1 MRSTIKLI
9 INRFCQLLVLPMAI
23 TCWLETRLTSHSE
36 AIFSFWTHTVSIFPG
51 LPGVFLRRAFYSLT
65 LEKCSL
71 NAYIGFGTI
80 FAHRS
85 TVVEDNVYTG
95 IYCSIGSAH
104 LGKNSLIGSHSS
116 LLSGNT
122 QHTRNEVNGVWMAF
136 SAENIKRIDV
146 AENVWIGEGAIIL
159 ANIGK
164 GSLVAAGAVV
174 NTNVKANIVVAG
186 NPARFVK
193 SFEPIAPALT
203 PEQKLSEA
211 VLTSQPEV

>member
-1 MRSTIKLI
+1 
-9 INRFCQLLVLPMAI
+9 
-23 TCWLETRLTSHSE
+23 
-36 AIFSFWTHTVSIFPG
+36 
-51 LPGVFLRRAFYSLT
+51 
-65 LEKCSL
+65 
-71 NAYIGFGTI
+71 
-80 FAHRS
+80 
-85 TVVEDNVYTG
+85 
-95 IYCSIGSAH
+95 
-104 LGKNSLIGSHSS
+104 
-116 LLSGNT
+116 
-122 QHTRNEVNGVWMAF
+122 MAF

-159 ANIGK
+159 ASIGK

>member
-1 MRSTIKLI
+1 
-9 INRFCQLLVLPMAI
+9 MAI
-23 TCWLETRLTSHSE
+23 TCWLETVLSKHSE
-36 AIFSFWTHTVSIFPG
+36 SVFSFWTHVYSILPG

-71 NAYIGFGTI
+71 NSYIGFGTI

-104 LGKNSLIGSHSS
+104 LSKNCLIGSHSS

-122 QHTRNEVNGVWMAF
+122 QHMRNDENGEWMPF
-136 SAENIKRIDV
+136 STDNINRINI
-146 AENVWIGEGAIIL
+146 AQNVWIGEGAIIL
-159 ANIGK
+159 ANVGK

-174 NTNVKANIVVAG
+174 NNNVKENIVVAG

-193 SFEPIAPALT
+193 SFALPPSIDEATAELKSTAP
-203 PEQKLSEA
+203 K
-211 VLTSQPEV
+211 SQAEH

>member
-1 MRSTIKLI
+1 MYYALKLF
-9 INRFCQLLVLPMAI
+9 INRLCQLLALPMAI
-23 TCWLETRLTSHSE
+23 TCWLETALSKHSE
-36 AIFSFWTHTVSIFPG
+36 SIFSFWTHVYSILPG

-71 NAYIGFGTI
+71 NSYIGFGTI

-85 TVVEDNVYTG
+85 TIVEDNVYTG

-104 LGKNSLIGSHSS
+104 LGKNCLIGSHSS

-122 QHTRNEVNGVWMAF
+122 QHVRNDDNGEWMPF
-136 SAENIKRIDV
+136 SSDNINRINI
-146 AENVWIGEGAIIL
+146 AENVWIGEGAILL
-159 ANIGK
+159 ASIGK

-193 SFEPIAPALT
+193 SFALPPSIDEAAAEPQNIAL
-203 PEQKLSEA
+203 K
-211 VLTSQPEV
+211 SQTEH

>member
-1 MRSTIKLI
+1 MYHALKLF
-9 INRFCQLLVLPMAI
+9 INRLCQLLALPMAI
-23 TCWLETRLTSHSE
+23 TCWLESSLSKHSE
-36 AIFSFWTHTVSIFPG
+36 AIFSFWTHVFSILPG

-71 NAYIGFGTI
+71 NSFIGFGTI

-104 LGKNSLIGSHSS
+104 LGKNCLIGSHSS

-122 QHTRNEVNGVWMAF
+122 QHLRNDESGEWMPF
-136 SAENIKRIDV
+136 SSSKINRINI

-159 ANIGK
+159 ASVGK

-174 NTNVKANIVVAG
+174 NTNVKANVVVAG

-193 SFEPIAPALT
+193 SFAPTPTEEAIATELKNPAL
-203 PEQKLSEA
+203 K
-211 VLTSQPEV
+211 SQA